1 MELLFNSEKYH
12 SMVSVF
18 FFFSSNMRGR
28 GRGRGRER
36 ERERERLVCYKRVV
50 TGERKEKEKEGWDPC
65 EGIPEIE
72 KRWGVA
78 VLNSCNFASC
88 DSHYHLLLSLC
99 VRDRMR
105 ELL

>member
-1 MELLFNSEKYH
+1 MELLFNSEKSH

-18 FFFSSNMRGR
+18 FFFSTNMR

-36 ERERERLVCYKRVV
+36 ERERLVCHKRVV
-50 TGERKEKEKEGWDPC
+50 TGEKKEKEKEGWDPC

-78 VLNSCNFASC
+78 VLNCCNFASC
-88 DSHYHLLLSLC
+88 DSHYHLSLSLC